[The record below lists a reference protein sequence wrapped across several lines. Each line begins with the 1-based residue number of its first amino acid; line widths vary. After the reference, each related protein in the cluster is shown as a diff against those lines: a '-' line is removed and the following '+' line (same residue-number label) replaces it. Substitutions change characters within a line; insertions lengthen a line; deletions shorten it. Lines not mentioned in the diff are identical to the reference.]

1 MDTPTVTDLTYHSW
15 GARPLENTWVLADTV
30 FRYVARYLST
40 REARI
45 RLWNVDRIRL
55 DIFYILVHLRRQN
68 FVPGCVVVALFYLQ
82 EYSNDCFIKPLV
94 PSSEAEQLF
103 MGALVTA
110 IYWDARPRA
119 LPDQAIWRY
128 SSDHMKSLR
137 KMWQHKMDPRH
148 LNPPPQTLKAYSTML
163 LEEPG
168 HSIIDGDLFP
178 TFQDAEMLDVL
189 KIPKLLHRELKAEEI
204 ELAKAHSSMAQS
216 SSTTPPLQRETPPKR
231 HPERTRSI
239 KFNIRGRRK
248 STSSPPQSSLPI
260 KLGENGGE
268 LPLSPTPTG
277 RAASIIANLRLRISS
292 TSLKSS

>member
-15 GARPLENTWVLADTV
+15 GARPLENTQVLTDTV

-128 SSDHMKSLR
+128 SIDQMKSLR
-137 KMWQHKMDPRH
+137 KMWRRKMDPRH

-189 KIPKLLHRELKAEEI
+189 KIPKLLHRELRAEEI
-204 ELAKAHSSMAQS
+204 ELAKAHSCTPLSLAMMISFLREQRSHGPEQLEYATS
-216 SSTTPPLQRETPPKR
+216 SEGNASQAPSGADHQVR
-231 HPERTRSI
+231 HERTKEKYVI
-239 KFNIRGRRK
+239 
-248 STSSPPQSSLPI
+248 SPSVIPANQA
-260 KLGENGGE
+260 GGE
-268 LPLSPTPTG
+268 
-277 RAASIIANLRLRISS
+277 R
-292 TSLKSS
+292 